1 MVESLASLIVSC
13 IQGKLVAII
22 APTEEKAKLT
32 MRYYIEHLGDS
43 PLFYSQLEKNTRLE
57 RLRQEESKK
66 RIILR
71 NGGGIYALSVNQRN
85 LSRSIEQAMGEGAE
99 IVIPDEAG
107 LIHDDTEATIFRMI
121 TGKKS
126 NDKLY
131 CKIGNPFYSQIPI
144 THFKNDW
151 ENPLYHKIYIPA
163 DVGLTEG
170 RIDKEELAIAKT
182 KPLYGVLYDCE
193 FPPEDTM
200 DKDGYYLLVKSD
212 EIRMAEDCRK
222 HIKIADYKSLKVG
235 ADIAGGG
242 DDNVFKLRQGKF
254 AITIGRNKSNNTM
267 DQVREIE
274 RIHDEYKVP
283 YENFNID
290 MIGIGRG
297 VVDRCHELKYNV
309 NGVTVGESARDQDSF
324 ANLRAELYWETR
336 NWIKSGGLFDYD
348 ERWQQLTWIKW
359 KNQSG
364 EKKVLIEP
372 KERLKKRTHKSPDDA
387 DALALT
393 FYEPDFVGFI

>member
-1 MVESLASLIVSC
+1 MASLIVSC

-22 APTEEKAKLT
+22 APTKEKAKLT

-57 RLRQEESKK
+57 RLKQEENKE

-71 NGGGIYALSVNQRN
+71 NGGGIFALSVDQKN
-85 LSRSIEQAMGEGAE
+85 LKRSIEAAMGEGAE
-99 IVIPDEAG
+99 IIIVDESG
-107 LIHDDTEATIFRMI
+107 LIQDDTEATIFRMI

-126 NDKLY
+126 TDKLY
-131 CKIGNPFYSQIPI
+131 CKIGNPFYGQAPI

-151 ENPLYHKIYIPA
+151 ENPIYHKIYI
-163 DVGLTEG
+163 DYLRGLIEG
-170 RIDKEELAIAKT
+170 RITQEEIDIAMT
-182 KPLYGVLYDCE
+182 KPLFMILYGCE
-193 FPPEDTM
+193 FPPEDMM
-200 DKDGYYLLVKSD
+200 DKEGYYQLVLGN
-212 EIRMAEDCRK
+212 EIRMDENCRK
-222 HIKIADYKSLKVG
+222 RIKIADYKNLKVG

-274 RIHDEYKVP
+274 RIHNEYKVP

-309 NGVTVGESARDQDSF
+309 NGVTVGESARDKDSF
-324 ANLRAELYWETR
+324 ANLRAELYWEAR
-336 NWIKSGGLFDYD
+336 NWIKRGGLFDYD

-364 EKKVLIEP
+364 EKKVLIES
-372 KERLKKRTHKSPDDA
+372 KERLKRRTHKSPDDA
-387 DALALT
+387 DAFALT